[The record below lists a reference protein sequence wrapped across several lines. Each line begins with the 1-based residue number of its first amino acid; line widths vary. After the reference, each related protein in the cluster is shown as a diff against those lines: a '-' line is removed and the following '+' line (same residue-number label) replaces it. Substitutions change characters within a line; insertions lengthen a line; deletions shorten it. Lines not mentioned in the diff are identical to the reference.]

1 MAQKSLVTTVWNGKV
16 TLEDGTPGTE
26 SFFPTMI
33 IPEVL
38 PETVEAGLVLDGV
51 ETEVAAADG
60 ELLSEEEEIPF
71 EDEEEEDVLELETT
85 DPDVLETTGKKR
97 PLPEEEEDAVKAA
110 VGLAYRFRDEG
121 EAGVKAIITATA
133 AYAVDERLPKQ
144 VMQALHLLKNPDLLL
159 EHRFATCIEK
169 ARVACAAFLLA
180 RSQSGRVAG
189 MWSGPMH
196 AGADGRE
203 IFDDASQ
210 AVVSAKLGLFRQ
222 ALLELN
228 KVKEAAGLQQSQLN
242 MIAEADQL
250 FDVKT
255 SGWVSKNVQALC
267 ICHLL
272 HSVWCMLFFGFSYCF
287 GDY

>member
-85 DPDVLETTGKKR
+85 DPDVL
-97 PLPEEEEDAVKAA
+97 EDAVKAA

-203 IFDDASQ
+203 NFDDASQ

-272 HSVWCMLFFGFSYCF
+272 HSVWCMLFFGFSCCF